1 MSLMDDS
8 HTSALTVL
16 AIEDN
21 PANLRII
28 RRWMDRFGF
37 TLFTATDGGIG
48 LSEALR
54 LQPDVILLDMGMPV
68 MNGWEVARRLRADPA
83 GKSLLIIAVTAHAM
97 ERDRLRCFEA
107 GCDLFFSKPVNF
119 RKLGETIL
127 EHCQSR
133 RSS

>member
-1 MSLMDDS
+1 MDDTQIS
-8 HTSALTVL
+8 GLTVL

-28 RRWMDRFGF
+28 ERWMERFGF
-37 TLFTATDGGIG
+37 TLFTATNGSIG
-48 LSEALR
+48 LSAALR

-83 GKSLLIIAVTAHAM
+83 GKSLFIIAVTAHAM
-97 ERDRLRCFEA
+97 ERDRQRCLEA

-119 RKLGETIL
+119 RQLGEAIL
-127 EHCQSR
+127 AHC
-133 RSS
+133 SSQGD

>member
-1 MSLMDDS
+1 MNSTDNAQPSD
-8 HTSALTVL
+8 LTVL

-28 RRWMDRFGF
+28 KRWMDRFGF

-68 MNGWEVARRLRADPA
+68 MDGWEVARRLRADPA
-83 GKSLLIIAVTAHAM
+83 GKSLFIIAVTAHAM
-97 ERDRLRCFEA
+97 ARDRQRCFEA
-107 GCDLFFSKPVNF
+107 GCNLFFSKPVNF
-119 RKLGETIL
+119 RQLGEAIL
-127 EHCQSR
+127 EHCSSR
-133 RSS
+133 GSS

>member
-1 MSLMDDS
+1 MDNTP
-8 HTSALTVL
+8 TSDLTVL

-28 RRWMDRFGF
+28 KRWMDRFGF

-54 LQPDVILLDMGMPV
+54 LQPDIILLDMGMPV
-68 MNGWEVARRLRADPA
+68 MDGWEVARRLRADPA
-83 GKSLLIIAVTAHAM
+83 GKSLFIIAVTAHAM
-97 ERDRLRCFEA
+97 ERDRQRCLEA

-119 RKLGETIL
+119 RQLGESIL
-127 EHCQSR
+127 AHCQSR
-133 RSS
+133 